1 MSVFGVFLVRIS
13 PHLSVFSSNAGKY
26 RPGKFRIWTLFTQC
40 LTCLTHFFP
49 MFPLTLCKHY
59 VIWGE
64 KIIIKPLNMPHALSV
79 FSIIS
84 VIIISIYLPFS
95 ELVSVVGNVLLPTG
109 SHTVDSYLTIG
120 QANVL

>member
-40 LTCLTHFFP
+40 LTRLTHFFP
-49 MFPLTLCKHY
+49 MFPLTLCKHC
-59 VIWGE
+59 VIWE
-64 KIIIKPLNMPHALSV
+64 KNYDKDSEHATR
-79 FSIIS
+79 IIS
-84 VIIISIYLPFS
+84 IQYNLGYYISIYLLFS